1 MSFSSEVKTE
11 LCRAGLNRR
20 CCALAEAYGVL
31 LYANVFTL
39 GQVRIMTENDAFAA
53 RLPRL
58 FRRAFDLEF
67 DVMPALDAAGKRSFL
82 VTDPDKLRA
91 LFTAFGYDTDKTVSH
106 HINLAVV
113 ESECDRVSFLRGA
126 FLAGGS
132 VTDPRRSY
140 HLELATGHES
150 VCRETHALLLEMGFE
165 PRDAVRGRTWITYF
179 KRSGVI
185 EDLLVTL
192 GASVSAM
199 GIMEAKA
206 EKHMANAMNRLTN
219 CDMANADKVTDAAA
233 EQLAAIRAI
242 EAGPGLNALPP
253 ALQETALL
261 RIANPSCSLSDLAQL
276 AYPPVT
282 KSCMNHRLR
291 KLLELSRSIE

>member
-126 FLAGGS
+126 FRRQRHGPPPELSSGTSHGPRERMPG
-132 VTDPRRSY
+132 DPR
-140 HLELATGHES
+140 A
-150 VCRETHALLLEMGFE
+150 AL
-165 PRDAVRGRTWITYF
+165 RD
-179 KRSGVI
+179 
-185 EDLLVTL
+185 
-192 GASVSAM
+192 
-199 GIMEAKA
+199 
-206 EKHMANAMNRLTN
+206 
-219 CDMANADKVTDAAA
+219 
-233 EQLAAIRAI
+233 
-242 EAGPGLNALPP
+242 GL
-253 ALQETALL
+253 
-261 RIANPSCSLSDLAQL
+261 
-276 AYPPVT
+276 
-282 KSCMNHRLR
+282 
-291 KLLELSRSIE
+291 